1 MRMKN
6 SIFIIIGILFGF
18 ILNEI
23 RLKTFPRHKE
33 IETIYFH
40 YRGKKKWNRD
50 LEKKISSDTL
60 RFNIIN
66 KPITAAKISEI
77 LLRKLS
83 GENSFYFPLETE
95 LINDE
100 VWQTSTAPP
109 PGLGGNLTIK
119 MLKSNCMVIDC
130 YGTK

>member
-1 MRMKN
+1 MRTKN
-6 SIFIIIGILFGF
+6 SIFIIVGILFGF

-23 RLKTFPRHKE
+23 RLKTFSRHKE
-33 IETIYFH
+33 IGTIYFH
-40 YRGKKKWNRD
+40 YGGKKKWNRD
-50 LEKKISSDTL
+50 LEEKILSDTL
-60 RFNIIN
+60 RFNMIN

-77 LLRKLS
+77 LLRRLS
-83 GENSFYFPLETE
+83 EGNTFFFPLETK

-119 MLKSNCMVIDC
+119 ILKSNCMVIDC